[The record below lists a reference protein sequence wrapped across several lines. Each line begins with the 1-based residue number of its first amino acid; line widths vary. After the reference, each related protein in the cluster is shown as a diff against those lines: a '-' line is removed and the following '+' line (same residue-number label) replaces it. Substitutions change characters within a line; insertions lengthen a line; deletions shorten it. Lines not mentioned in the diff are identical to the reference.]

1 MVSMCIKRDGYQ
13 MKGFQ
18 LSCVALMLVT
28 NLAAAQEQEGVI
40 RTESGIDFIP
50 SLQAELKHDDN
61 VVRDKNA
68 TISSWIST
76 LAPTLKANLIDG
88 PNSYGFNAAVK
99 NAVYFDSSADN
110 FTDGYLEAEARLS
123 PASAHNV
130 KIKANNSWL
139 HEDRGTGVSE
149 GRGNLQ
155 NEETRFTAQN
165 LTAEYEYGSPGST
178 GKLRANTRFYN
189 KDYDNFRDLTQY
201 RDFDLREIGG
211 GFVYQTAGAF
221 KLVAE
226 LSSADI
232 NFKTEDLSGSRNNT
246 DNNYRLG
253 AEWDISALTTGILK
267 LGYQNKDFDFAAR
280 EKFNGFS
287 WEAIVQWLPLTY
299 SGFDFSTGRRAKDV
313 DALNINSDYILETT
327 YAVGWNHQWS
337 ETWSSKLAYEHQT
350 DEYNRVVLLGSALG
364 REDTRKILT
373 AELETKPARWLTVKG
388 FVNLE
393 DRTSTLGVIEY
404 DRTVYGLNVQMTL

>member
-1 MVSMCIKRDGYQ
+1 MCIKTVVGR
-13 MKGFQ
+13 KTGFQ
-18 LSCVALMLVT
+18 LSCITLALAA
-28 NLAAAQEQEGVI
+28 NLAHAQEQEGVI

-61 VVRDKNA
+61 VVRDKDA
-68 TISSWIST
+68 TVSSWIST
-76 LAPTLKANLIDG
+76 LAPTLRANLVDG
-88 PNSYGFNAAVK
+88 PNSYSFAAAVK

-110 FTDGYLEAEARLS
+110 FTDGYLDAEAKLS
-123 PASAHNV
+123 PASAHNL
-130 KIKANNSWL
+130 KLKANNSWL

-155 NEETRFTAQN
+155 SEETRFNAQT
-165 LTAEYEYGSPGST
+165 LQAEYEYGSSGSI

-189 KDYDNFRDLTQY
+189 KDYKNFRDLTQY
-201 RDFDLREIGG
+201 RDYDSLQLGG
-211 GFVYQTAGAF
+211 GFVYQTPGAF

-226 LSSADI
+226 LSTAEID
-232 NFKTEDLSGSRNNT
+232 FKTDDLSGSRDNT

-253 AEWDISALTTGILK
+253 AEWDITALTTGILK
-267 LGYQNKDFDFAAR
+267 LGYQNKDFDLAVR
-280 EKFNGFS
+280 EKFTGFS

-313 DALNINSDYILETT
+313 DALNINSDYIIETT
-327 YAVGWNHQWS
+327 YSIGWNHQWS
-337 ETWSSKLAYEHQT
+337 EQLSSKLSYEYQT
-350 DEYNRVVLLGSALG
+350 DEYNRVVRLGTTLG
-364 REDTRKILT
+364 REDTRKIIT
-373 AELETKPARWLTVKG
+373 AELESKPLRWLTLTG

-393 DRTSTLGVIEY
+393 DRTSTLGVIVY

>member
-1 MVSMCIKRDGYQ
+1 

-18 LSCVALMLVT
+18 LSCFAMML
-28 NLAAAQEQEGVI
+28 LANQAIAQEQEGVI

-76 LAPTLKANLIDG
+76 IAPTLKANLLDG
-88 PNSYGFNAAVK
+88 ANRYSFAAAVK
-99 NAVYFDSSADN
+99 NAVYFDSSEDN
-110 FTDGYLEAEARLS
+110 FTDGYLDAEAKLS
-123 PASAHNV
+123 PASAHTLTL
-130 KIKANNSWL
+130 KANNSWL

-155 NEETRFTAQN
+155 SEETRFNAQN
-165 LTAEYEYGSPGST
+165 LTADYEYGSSGSV
-178 GKLRANTRFYN
+178 GKLRASTRFYN
-189 KDYDNFRDLTQY
+189 KDYKNFRDLTQY
-201 RDFDLREIGG
+201 RDYDLRQLGG
-211 GFVYQTAGAF
+211 GFVYQTPGAF

-226 LSSADI
+226 LSTADI
-232 NFKTEDLSGSRNNT
+232 NFKTEDISGSRNNT

-280 EKFNGFS
+280 EKFTGFS

-313 DALNINSDYILETT
+313 DALNINSDYIIETT
-327 YAVGWNHQWS
+327 YAIGWNHQWS
-337 ETWSSKLAYEHQT
+337 EQLSSKLAYEYQT
-350 DEYNRVVLLGSALG
+350 DEYNRVIQLGTALG
-364 REDTRKILT
+364 REDTRKVLT
-373 AELETKPARWLTVKG
+373 AELETKPLRWLTVKG

>member
-1 MVSMCIKRDGYQ
+1 MSIKTVVGR
-13 MKGFQ
+13 KTGFQ
-18 LSCVALMLVT
+18 LSCIALVLVA
-28 NLAAAQEQEGVI
+28 NLARAQEQEGVI

-61 VVRDKNA
+61 VVRDA
-68 TISSWIST
+68 DSSISSWIST

-88 PNSYGFNAAVK
+88 PNSYGFAAAVK

-110 FTDGYLEAEARLS
+110 FTDGYLEGEAKLS
-123 PASAHNV
+123 PASAHNL
-130 KIKANNSWL
+130 KLRANNSWL
-139 HEDRGTGVSE
+139 HEDRGTGISE

-155 NEETRFTAQN
+155 AEETRFNAQT
-165 LTAEYEYGSPGST
+165 LEAEYEYGSSGSI
-178 GKLRANTRFYN
+178 GKLRANTRLYN
-189 KDYDNFRDLTQY
+189 KDYKNFRELKQY
-201 RDFDLREIGG
+201 RDFDSRQIGG
-211 GFVYQTAGAF
+211 GFVYQTPGAF

-226 LSSADI
+226 LSTADI

-246 DNNYRLG
+246 DNIYRLG
-253 AEWDISALTTGILK
+253 AEWDITALTTGILK
-267 LGYQNKDFDFAAR
+267 LGYQNKEFDLAAR

-327 YAVGWNHQWS
+327 YAIGWNHQWS
-337 ETWSSKLAYEHQT
+337 EQLSSKLAYEYQT
-350 DEYNRVVLLGSALG
+350 DEYNRVVQLGTTLG
-364 REDTRKILT
+364 REDTRKIIT
-373 AELETKPARWLTVKG
+373 GELEAKPLRWLTVTG

-393 DRTSTLGVIEY
+393 DRTSTLGVIVY

>member
-1 MVSMCIKRDGYQ
+1 MCIKTVVGR
-13 MKGFQ
+13 KTGFQ
-18 LSCVALMLVT
+18 LSCVALVLVT
-28 NLAAAQEQEGVI
+28 SLVQAQEQEGVI

-61 VVRDKNA
+61 VVRDADA
-68 TISSWIST
+68 TISSWVST
-76 LAPTLKANLIDG
+76 IAPTLKANLIDG
-88 PNSYGFNAAVK
+88 PNSYGLSAAVK

-110 FTDGYLEAEARLS
+110 FTDGYLDAEAKLS
-123 PASAHNV
+123 PASSHNL
-130 KIKANNSWL
+130 KLKANNSWL
-139 HEDRGTGVSE
+139 HEDRGTGISE

-155 NEETRFTAQN
+155 SEETRFNAQT
-165 LTAEYEYGSPGST
+165 LTAEYEYGSAGSI

-189 KDYDNFRDLTQY
+189 KDYKNFRDLTQY
-201 RDFDLREIGG
+201 RDFDSRQIGG
-211 GFVYQTAGAF
+211 GFVYQTPGAF

-226 LSSADI
+226 LSTADI

-253 AEWDISALTTGILK
+253 AEWDITALTTGILK
-267 LGYQNKDFDFAAR
+267 LGYQNKDFDLAAR

-327 YAVGWNHQWS
+327 YAIGWNHQWS
-337 ETWSSKLAYEHQT
+337 EQLTSKLSYEYQT
-350 DEYNRVVLLGSALG
+350 DEYNRVLQANIVLG
-364 REDTRKILT
+364 REDTRKIIT
-373 AELETKPARWLTVKG
+373 GELEMKPLRWLTLKG

-393 DRTSTLGVIEY
+393 DRTSTQGVIVY

>member
-1 MVSMCIKRDGYQ
+1 

-18 LSCVALMLVT
+18 LSCIAMVIAG
-28 NLAAAQEQEGVI
+28 NLTMAYAQEQEGVI

-61 VVRDKNA
+61 VVRDKAA
-68 TISSWIST
+68 TISSWVST
-76 LAPTLKANLIDG
+76 LAPTLKANLVDG
-88 PNSYGFNAAVK
+88 PSSYGFAAALK

-123 PASAHNV
+123 PGSAHNL
-130 KIKANNSWL
+130 KFKANNSWL

-155 NEETRFTAQN
+155 PEETRFTAQN
-165 LTAEYEYGSPGST
+165 FQADYEYGSSGSV
-178 GKLRANTRFYN
+178 GKLRANTRYYQ
-189 KDYDNFRDLTQY
+189 KEYDNFRDLTQY
-201 RDFDLREIGG
+201 RDHDLRQIGG

-226 LSSADI
+226 LSAADI

-246 DNNYRLG
+246 DTNYRLG

-267 LGYQNKDFDFAAR
+267 LGYQDKDFDLAAR
-280 EKFNGFS
+280 DKFSGFS

-313 DALNINSDYILETT
+313 DALNVNSDYIIETT
-327 YAVGWNHQWS
+327 YAIGWNHQWS
-337 ETWSSKLAYEHQT
+337 EQLSSKLAYEHQT
-350 DEYNRVVLLGSALG
+350 DEYNRILQLGNTLG
-364 REDTRKILT
+364 REDTRKIIT
-373 AELETKPARWLTVKG
+373 AELESKPLRWLTVTG
-388 FVNLE
+388 FVNVE
-393 DRTSTLGVIEY
+393 DRTSTLGVIVY
-404 DRTVYGLNVQMTL
+404 DRTVYGLSFQMTL

>member
-1 MVSMCIKRDGYQ
+1 M
-13 MKGFQ
+13 
-18 LSCVALMLVT
+18 ML
-28 NLAAAQEQEGVI
+28 LANQAIAQEQEGVI

-68 TISSWIST
+68 TISSWVST
-76 LAPTLKANLIDG
+76 VAPTLKANLIDG
-88 PNSYGFNAAVK
+88 PNRYAFAAAVK
-99 NAVYFDSSADN
+99 NAVYFDSSEDN
-110 FTDGYLEAEARLS
+110 FNDGYLDAEAKLS
-123 PASAHNV
+123 PASAHSLTF
-130 KIKANNSWL
+130 KANNSWL

-155 NEETRFTAQN
+155 SEETRFNAQN
-165 LTAEYEYGSPGST
+165 LTAEYEYGSSGSV

-189 KDYDNFRDLTQY
+189 KDYKNFRDLTQY
-201 RDFDLREIGG
+201 RDFDLRQLGG
-211 GFVYQTAGAF
+211 GFVYQTPGAF

-226 LSSADI
+226 LSTADI
-232 NFKTEDLSGSRNNT
+232 NFKTEDISGSRNNT

-267 LGYQNKDFDFAAR
+267 LGYQNKDFDIAAR
-280 EKFNGFS
+280 EKFTGFS
-287 WEAIVQWLPLTY
+287 WETIVQWLPLTY

-313 DALNINSDYILETT
+313 DALNINSDYIVETT
-327 YAVGWNHQWS
+327 YAIGWNHQWS
-337 ETWSSKLAYEHQT
+337 EQLSSKLAYEYQT
-350 DEYNRVVLLGSALG
+350 DEYNRVIQLGTALG
-364 REDTRKILT
+364 REDTRKVLT
-373 AELETKPARWLTVKG
+373 AELESKPLRWLTVKG